1 MRKAHLDSKAL
12 KYKAPITDRGFT
24 LIELVMIIVVLGILA
39 VVATPKFSSLAQQ
52 SKINATKDELRL
64 IKEAIIGDARL
75 VSGNE
80 YIDRGFQG
88 DVGFPPSQLFDLV
101 AKPDSISAYD
111 KFTRIGWNGPYLDS
125 AGQNYLY
132 DAWGNSYAYDP
143 VARTITSTGV
153 SPNIT
158 ITF

>member
-1 MRKAHLDSKAL
+1 MADK
-12 KYKAPITDRGFT
+12 GFT

-39 VVATPKFSSLAQQ
+39 VVAMPKFSSLAQQ

-64 IKEAIIGDARL
+64 LKEAIIGNAQV
-75 VSGNE
+75 VSGNA

-88 DVGFPPSQLFDLV
+88 DVGFPPSRLYDLV
-101 AKPDSISAYD
+101 RKPDSIPAYD

-125 AGQNYLY
+125 AGQNYLH
-132 DAWGNSYAYDP
+132 DAWGNSYTYNPA
-143 VARTITSTGV
+143 ARTITSTGA